1 MSEES
6 EESKAGREFNN
17 RSKDE
22 QGRRNDALDEKN
34 KAEESNKYNVTT
46 PVEKWSDPSG
56 KGGYKRRRRR
66 STKRRRR
73 STKKR
78 RRTMRRY

>member
-1 MSEES
+1 MSEKKS
-6 EESKAGREFNN
+6 PGQLFNEEMLRQQKE
-17 RSKDE
+17 
-22 QGRRNDALDEKN
+22 RNAAIDAIN
-34 KAEESNKYNVTT
+34 KAAEEKKYNVTT
-46 PVEKWSDPSG
+46 PVEKWSDTSG
-56 KGGYKRRRRR
+56 KGGSKRRRRR